1 MDPTIT
7 LLEVHKLMYFMQEV
21 GEPLRLRYPK
31 APYGPESDRLHAIA
45 DRARTELDFDT
56 AIINYRRARDLA
68 QTLGD
73 RTLRLCGMAGA
84 EARLQGTQAQKDYMH
99 GQWPS
104 PQVQMEGDRI
114 FEMAFDR
121 YWQQFNAQNP
131 DLVNSCP

>member
-1 MDPTIT
+1 MHSSATPALLVGAIAAT
-7 LLEVHKLMYFMQEV
+7 LLTALPAHAQGVT
-21 GEPLRLRYPK
+21 
-31 APYGPESDRLHAIA
+31 PYGPESDRLHAIA
-45 DRARTELDFDT
+45 HRARTELDFDT